1 MLSLPN
7 RGSKNVTEFH
17 FLLAYGLS
25 SLWGSLPCLS
35 ENVYILPPFW
45 KDILFYRE
53 FYWELRVIFLS
64 ALKTCYSIIF

>member
-1 MLSLPN
+1 MFELKSQLCLNNLRKERKISFKLFNIFMLSLPN

-35 ENVYILPPFW
+35 ENVYILPPF
-45 KDILFYRE
+45 
-53 FYWELRVIFLS
+53 
-64 ALKTCYSIIF
+64 